1 MPRYSYDPLTFLD
14 NSFLIM
20 EGPNSPMH
28 IAGTAQFE
36 AGGLI
41 KEDGGI
47 DIDAIRA
54 YTLSR
59 LHMIPRYRQKLSFLP
74 LQGRP
79 IWIDDAHFN
88 IHYHVRHTALP
99 RPGDERQ
106 LKRLAARIMSQ
117 HLDRSKP
124 LWEIWIVEG
133 IEGGSR
139 FAMISK
145 IHHCMVDGMSS
156 VDLLNV
162 LLQPMPSDEIK
173 PAPDW
178 LPRPAPTALD
188 LAAETVGRL
197 AHLPF
202 EIGREVQN
210 VVRDVQ
216 DPRSDVRARIR
227 ALRDTFTGGIRAV
240 SSTPLNRPVGPH
252 RRFDWCKMDLAEVK
266 EVKNALG
273 GTLNDVVLATV
284 SGAVRRFME
293 RHRVNCDTLDFRVMA
308 PVSVRHADE
317 RGTLGNRVSAWMV
330 PLPLGERD
338 PRVVMARISETT
350 GELKESKSAMGAE
363 VLAQVGDWTPT
374 TLLSLGSRMILR
386 ALPFNLVVTNVPGP
400 QLPLYLLSA
409 RMLDNYGLV
418 PLIDYLCLG
427 IVLFSYD
434 GKLCWGLTCEWDL
447 VPELHD
453 FVNDIETAFAEL
465 QAAAGIKPKKAV
477 SGDAVASEVPETAK
491 PAKSGAKSKARRGPR
506 VVRGGRAH
514 SRL

>member
-1 MPRYSYDPLTFLD
+1 MPRYAYDHLTFLD

-28 IAGTAQFE
+28 VAGTATFE
-36 AGGLI
+36 GGALI
-41 KEDGGI
+41 HPDGAV

-54 YTLSR
+54 YVSSR
-59 LHMIPRYRQKLSFLP
+59 LHLIPRYRQRLAFLP

-79 IWIDDAHFN
+79 IWIDDTHFN

-133 IEGGSR
+133 LAGGHR

-145 IHHCMVDGMSS
+145 IHHCMVDGVSS

-162 LLQPMPSDEIK
+162 LLQPAPSDEIK
-173 PAPDW
+173 EAPDW
-178 LPRPAPTALD
+178 IPRPAPTAID
-188 LAAETVGRL
+188 LATEAFGHVANLPIEVARGVGRTL
-197 AHLPF
+197 
-202 EIGREVQN
+202 REA
-210 VVRDVQ
+210 Q
-216 DPRSDVRARIR
+216 DPRSDVRARLR
-227 ALRDTFTGGIRAV
+227 AMRDTFSTGMRSV

-252 RRFDWCKMDLAEVK
+252 RRFDWHKMDLTTVK
-266 EVKNALG
+266 AVKNALG

-284 SGAVRRFME
+284 CGAVRRFME
-293 RHRVNCDTLDFRVMA
+293 RHRVNVDTLDFRVMA
-308 PVSVRHADE
+308 PVSVRSADE

-330 PLPLGERD
+330 PMPLAERD
-338 PRVVMARISETT
+338 PRCVLAKISETT
-350 GELKESKSAMGAE
+350 GELKESKSALGAE
-363 VLAQVGDWTPT
+363 VLSEVGEWTPS
-374 TLLSLGSRMILR
+374 TLLSLASRMITR

-400 QLPLYLLSA
+400 QLPLYMLSA

-434 GKLCWGLTCEWDL
+434 GQLCWGFTCDWDL
-447 VPELHD
+447 LPDLHD
-453 FVNDIETAFAEL
+453 FVNDIEAAFADL
-465 QAAAGIKPKKAV
+465 QEAAGLRHAAPRPRA
-477 SGDAVASEVPETAK
+477 
-491 PAKSGAKSKARRGPR
+491 KARRRPR
-506 VVRGGRAH
+506 VVRSAH
-514 SRL
+514 SVRR